1 MRTHLNPAPPAS
13 LRLQFI
19 DIEDMDDKEARWVD
33 KLDKLFTEA
42 EISVSRFHDK
52 CLIAKIGNRLVGG
65 GFYGLRRGR
74 PQTASFDIVV
84 DPKVRGKG
92 IGEALIN
99 RFLLMYRSDKNT
111 WEDDVM
117 LQVEVVNPIVE
128 KVLDRKGY
136 LRVEEFGS
144 IYYIDPKEKV
154 RYPDDDE
161 E

>member
-1 MRTHLNPAPPAS
+1 MRTRLNPAPPAS
-13 LRLQFI
+13 LRLEFI
-19 DIEDMDDKEARWVD
+19 DTEDMDDKEARWVD
-33 KLDKLFTEA
+33 KLEKLFAEA
-42 EISVSRFHDK
+42 KIGVSRSHDK
-52 CLIAKIGNRLVGG
+52 CLIAKIGNKLVGG
-65 GFYGLRRGR
+65 GFYGLRPGR

-99 RFLLMYRSDKNT
+99 RFLQIYKGDRNT

-136 LRVEEFGS
+136 LRVEEGGRV
-144 IYYIDPKEKV
+144 YYLDPKEV
-154 RYPDDDE
+154 VVIPDDE

>member
-13 LRLQFI
+13 LRLEFI
-19 DIEDMDDKEARWVD
+19 NTEDMDDKEARWVG
-33 KLDKLFTEA
+33 KLEKLFTEA
-42 EISVSRFHDK
+42 EIGVSRFHDK
-52 CLIAKIGNRLVGG
+52 CLIAKIGNKLVGG
-65 GFYGLRRGR
+65 GFYGLRPGR

-92 IGEALIN
+92 IGEALID
-99 RFLLMYRSDKNT
+99 RFLQIYKSDRNT

-136 LRVEEFGS
+136 LRVEEGGS
-144 IYYIDPKEKV
+144 VYYLDPKEV
-154 RYPDDDE
+154 VVIPDDE